1 MSYLK
6 LYRYIFF
13 FSFPCMGKEKIHDI
27 IYKVKWNKLER
38 ILQNV
43 NLNNS
48 KKPRH
53 KKIEIG
59 RQSRFKQILKV

>member
-1 MSYLK
+1 
-6 LYRYIFF
+6 
-13 FSFPCMGKEKIHDI
+13 MGKEKIHDI